1 MTLTKEVK
9 QRILD
14 EMQRRREL
22 FAGSDKQFAVSCGI
36 NAAQYSRIKNGDT
49 EKVLSESSW
58 LSIARRFNVGL
69 TDAPAWLTAKTLVYE
84 IITEQ
89 LTECQDKGLS
99 VMLCDLSDIGKTY
112 TAREYVKHH
121 KQAVYID
128 CSTAKTKRLLIC
140 KIAREFGIESAGN
153 FYEVYANL
161 IYYLKTLTNPL
172 IILDEAGDLEYEAF
186 LEIKALWNETEGYTG
201 WYMLGADGLRAK
213 MERCIEFKKVGYT
226 EIFSRFGRKYVKI
239 VPFGSGEAA
248 KYLQQSAAA
257 IIKANASAGVDE
269 RAVLNRTLSDDS
281 IPSLRRIYK
290 ELVKEQLND
299 ASEVNQ

>member
-1 MTLTKEVK
+1 MTKEVK

-14 EMQRRREL
+14 EMQRRRAL
-22 FAGSDKQFAVSCGI
+22 FAGSDSKFAVACGI
-36 NAAQYSRIKNGDT
+36 NAAQYSRIKNKDT
-49 EKVLSESSW
+49 DKVLSESNWIS
-58 LSIARRFNVGL
+58 LARRFGVGL
-69 TDAPAWLTAKTLVYE
+69 TDAPPWVTAKTLVYE
-84 IITEQ
+84 IITTQ

-140 KIAREFGIESAGN
+140 KIAREFGIESTGN

-186 LEIKALWNETEGYTG
+186 LEIKALWNETEGFVG
-201 WYMLGADGLRAK
+201 WYMLGADGLREK
-213 MERCIEFKKVGYT
+213 IRRGIEYKKVGYA
-226 EIFSRFGRKYVKI
+226 EIFSRFGRKPVKVI
-239 VPFGSGEAA
+239 PIGGDAA
-248 KYLQQSAAA
+248 VDYLQQSAAA
-257 IIKANASAGVDE
+257 IIKANAAAGVDKQE
-269 RAVLNRTLSDDS
+269 VLNRTLGEDK

-290 ELVKEQLND
+290 ELVKAQLNGN
-299 ASEVNQ
+299 AGEVGN